1 MTRKTKISIGIVAA
15 LMVVLTGTALAL
27 SSISF
32 TTGNIASYDFG
43 GFGPGYPIPATVQ
56 IQKFTLKPG
65 ETIPW
70 HFHKGVSYVIL
81 SRGTLTE
88 QHLVGPS
95 KCESEELTAGGA
107 FVESPNEVH
116 NVTNTGTEDAV
127 ISWSTIFP
135 KSDGIVR
142 FNPEFKSGGIYLVK
156 PPICK

>member
-1 MTRKTKISIGIVAA
+1 MTRKRRISIGIVVA
-15 LMVVLTGTALAL
+15 LMTVLTDTAVAL

-32 TTGNIASYDFG
+32 TTGSIASYDFG
-43 GFGPGYPIPATVQ
+43 AFGPGFSVPATMQ

-88 QHLVGPS
+88 KHLVGPTH
-95 KCESEELTAGGA
+95 CESEELTAGSA
-107 FVESPNEVH
+107 FVESPGQVH
-116 NVTNTGTEDAV
+116 NVTNTGQEDAV

-142 FNPEFKSGGIYLVK
+142 FNPEFKSGGIYVVTA
-156 PPICK
+156 PNCK